1 MLYGL
6 AALPVAADVQARRV
20 QQPTAIL
27 TVISGDVLMRSAAG
41 SYSSAMDGAVL
52 YVGTMLRT
60 SVDARAVIT
69 FSDGSTVELDPA
81 SDVTIEDSTA
91 RGGSTL
97 AQSLGR
103 TWHVVMRLTTADSR
117 YELTTPAATAS
128 VRGGDY
134 EVVTA
139 DGLSGLTTALSVA
152 DDPVAT
158 TVAVATSVMPVAS
171 VQTTTVHAISAP
183 VSARSTSD
191 TERVRKL
198 IASTPVTRAASVA
211 GFRDREDQSDRQEN

>member
-1 MLYGL
+1 MVYGI
-6 AALPVAADVQARRV
+6 AAAPAAADVQARRV

-81 SDVTIEDSTA
+81 SDVTIEDATG
-91 RGGSTL
+91 RGGSTI

-103 TWHVVMRLTTADSR
+103 TWHVVMHLTTADTR
-117 YELTTPAATAS
+117 YERTTPAATAS
-128 VRGGDY
+128 VRGGEY

-139 DGLSGLTTALSVA
+139 QGLSGLTTALSIA
-152 DDPVAT
+152 DDSVAT
-158 TVAVATSVMPVAS
+158 TVAAPTSVMPVAFA
-171 VQTTTVHAISAP
+171 QTTTV
-183 VSARSTSD
+183 
-191 TERVRKL
+191 RVRKL
-198 IASTPVTRAASVA
+198 IAKTPVTRALSVA
-211 GFRDREDQSDRQEN
+211 RARDREDQSDRGED